1 MFPFY
6 FSKWVKD
13 CQLIS
18 LEECAKHPSNGTKV
32 RLWLSLP
39 LTDSILGAAEVF
51 FFFVLKQDGQCHTC
65 LSIKD
70 IPNCSRRNSL
80 LGRSCTQTS
89 RNGPQK

>member
-18 LEECAKHPSNGTKV
+18 LEECAKHPSNRTKV

-51 FFFVLKQDGQCHTC
+51 LFFFLF
-65 LSIKD
+65 
-70 IPNCSRRNSL
+70 
-80 LGRSCTQTS
+80 
-89 RNGPQK
+89 